1 LNDKSLLLR
10 FILACIAAF
19 TVIACFLIFFKVGGS
34 AQFDLL
40 GQSFSSSNIGLA
52 VLFIAAALLAYVI
65 RELRPAGGASAGTPE
80 STSPSEETISWQETI
95 AGIDELVLQ
104 LTAADGFRPDIV
116 IGICGG
122 GLMVADVIAK
132 RLGHVPCLS
141 IWAARHSHT
150 GTSPFGGSA
159 LVVNALNLDELF
171 VARATERILLVDD
184 VAYSGGTLAKA
195 VDFLKD
201 RSPMLTGG
209 AVEMKTAVLFA
220 LTSASFKA
228 DFTVYTHS
236 RSRRMMPSSDRLRRL
251 LG

>member
-1 LNDKSLLLR
+1 VNDKSLLLR

-19 TVIACFLIFFKVGGS
+19 TVIACLLIFFKVGGS
-34 AQFDLL
+34 AQFDLV

-65 RELRPAGGASAGTPE
+65 KELRPASGASEGLPE
-80 STSPSEETISWQETI
+80 SKSGETISWQETI

-122 GLMVADVIAK
+122 GLMVADVVAK

-141 IWAARHSHT
+141 IWPARHSHT

-159 LVVNALNLDELF
+159 LVVNGLNLDEMFL
-171 VARATERILLVDD
+171 AKATERVLLVDD
-184 VAYSGGTLAKA
+184 VAYSGDTLEKA
-195 VDFLKD
+195 VVFLKE
-201 RSPMLTGG
+201 RSPMLMAGT
-209 AVEMKTAVLFA
+209 VEMKTAVLFA

>member
-1 LNDKSLLLR
+1 MNDRRLLLR

-34 AQFDLL
+34 AKFDLL
-40 GQSFSSSNIGLA
+40 GQSFSSTNIGLA
-52 VLFIAAALLAYVI
+52 VLFIAAALLVYAI
-65 RELRPAGGASAGTPE
+65 KELRLAGGGSEALSSSASDD
-80 STSPSEETISWQETI
+80 TISWQETI

-141 IWAARHSHT
+141 IWPARHSHT
-150 GTSPFGGSA
+150 GISPFEGSA
-159 LVVNALNLDELF
+159 LVVNQLSLDAIF
-171 VARATERILLVDD
+171 AAKATERVLLVDD
-184 VAYSGGTLAKA
+184 VAYSGKTLEKA
-195 VDFLKD
+195 VVFLNE
-201 RSPMLTGG
+201 RSPMLASGE
-209 AVEMKTAVLFA
+209 VEMKTAVLFA
-220 LTSASFKA
+220 LTSATYKT

-236 RSRRMMPSSDRLRRL
+236 RTRRMMPSSDRLRTLR
-251 LG
+251 G

>member
-1 LNDKSLLLR
+1 MNDKRLLLR

-19 TVIACFLIFFKVGGS
+19 TVIACLLIFFKVGGS

-40 GQSFSSSNIGLA
+40 GQSFSSTNIGLA
-52 VLFIAAALLAYVI
+52 VLFMAAALLVYVI
-65 RELRPAGGASAGTPE
+65 KELRLAGGASEGLPE
-80 STSPSEETISWQETI
+80 STSGETISWQETI

-122 GLMVADVIAK
+122 GLMVADVVAK

-141 IWAARHSHT
+141 IWPARHSHT

-159 LVVNALNLDELF
+159 LVVNGLGLDEIFLTK
-171 VARATERILLVDD
+171 ATERVLLVDD
-184 VAYSGGTLAKA
+184 VAYSGNTLEKA
-195 VDFLKD
+195 VVFLKE
-201 RSPMLTGG
+201 RSPMLMDG

>member
-1 LNDKSLLLR
+1 MNDKSLLLR
-10 FILACIAAF
+10 FVLACIAAF
-19 TVIACFLIFFKVGGS
+19 TVIACLLIFFKVGGS
-34 AQFDLL
+34 AQFNLL
-40 GQSFSSSNIGLA
+40 GQSFSSTNVGLA

-65 RELRPAGGASAGTPE
+65 KELRLASGASEGLQE
-80 STSPSEETISWQETI
+80 STSGETISWQETI

-122 GLMVADVIAK
+122 GLMVADVVAK

-141 IWAARHSHT
+141 IWPARHSHT

-159 LVVNALNLDELF
+159 LVVNGINLDKMF
-171 VARATERILLVDD
+171 RAKATERVLLVDD
-184 VAYSGGTLAKA
+184 VAYSGSTLEKA
-195 VDFLKD
+195 VIFLKE
-201 RSPMLTGG
+201 RSPMLMAGE
-209 AVEMKTAVLFA
+209 VEMQTAVLFS

-236 RSRRMMPSSDRLRRL
+236 RSRRMMPSSDRLRKL